1 MSPTSVDQLDGQELA
16 ARALH
21 HMARRCGLFASAQET
36 AVAWRQVQARTV
48 EQRLAGAWALLFPG
62 HTLEPVPSQ
71 QLHPSRLP
79 AWVVR
84 EGRIGILT
92 ALGGPERSPA
102 VDWYPAAEATA
113 TNALPKL
120 AWVPVPPLAGPA
132 EADIGARPDRRGAA
146 TQALTAA
153 FAAHKGILAN
163 VGMMTLMVNIIALVG
178 PLFAMQVYDRVVPNL
193 AYATLGVLAAGVIAA
208 YLFDLTI
215 KLARL
220 RLMEK
225 VGRRIDEAL
234 SLYFFERVLSLKV
247 DRRPQRQGSLAAQI
261 RDYESVKNIFTSSV
275 LFGIAD
281 LPFILLFIG
290 AVALLGGAVVWV
302 LVVFLLVSILIGVI
316 AYVPVQ
322 RALRQQ
328 NDEMAHRQGMLFEAV
343 TGSERIKALGG
354 ESVFADQWL
363 RATKAVNAHGERVQI
378 RTNSTQFITQFFQQ
392 SSYIAIVVVGVF
404 QIEAGVLTMGG
415 LIAVSMLSSRALA
428 TTAGITPLLLQ
439 WGRARHALQV
449 LNDLLRCESDARD
462 DRQLGTDR
470 QALSIEL
477 RDIVYGYAG
486 VPHPTLVVPALH
498 IAAGERIAVLGAN
511 GSGKSTLIRLLAGV
525 ATPNRGD
532 IRIAG
537 LDYQRC
543 RLSWLRQQIGYLPQ
557 DITLFSGTLRDN
569 LTVGLARP
577 SENDI
582 RHALKATG
590 LLPAVE
596 QHPLGID
603 LPIREGGLGLSGGQ
617 RQMVGLARLLLQKPR
632 IWILDEPT
640 ASLDS
645 EAEARLSTVLEHL
658 PGNNTVIFTTHRPAW
673 LKLASRV
680 LVMEGGQIKLDQPAD
695 RVKIGTAANPEPHA
709 VK

>member
-1 MSPTSVDQLDGQELA
+1 MAEHPQPSSDHELA

-21 HMARRCGLFASAQET
+21 DMAGRCGLFASPHET
-36 AVAWRQVQARTV
+36 AAAWRQVQGNTT
-48 EQRLAGAWALLFPG
+48 EQRLAGAWSLLFPG
-62 HTLEPVPSQ
+62 HSLQPVPYH

-79 AWVVR
+79 AWVIHQ
-84 EGRIGILT
+84 GRMGILT
-92 ALGGPERSPA
+92 ALGGPKAPPTIG
-102 VDWYPAAEATA
+102 WYPAVSV
-113 TNALPKL
+113 PPDVPDRV
-120 AWVPVPPLAGPA
+120 WVPVPPLAGPA
-132 EADIGARPDRRGAA
+132 NTDIGERPDRRGPA
-146 TQALTAA
+146 TQALIAA

-163 VGMMTLMVNIIALVG
+163 VGLMTLIVNLIALVG

-193 AYATLGVLAAGVIAA
+193 AYATLGVLGAGVVTA
-208 YLFDLTI
+208 YVLDLAI
-215 KLARL
+215 KLARV

-261 RDYESVKNIFTSSV
+261 RDYEAVKNIFTSSV

-290 AVALLGGAVVWV
+290 VVALLGGAVVWV
-302 LVVFLLVSILIGVI
+302 LVAFLFVSILVGVV

-328 NDEMAHRQGMLFEAV
+328 NDEMAHRQGMLFEAI
-343 TGSERIKALGG
+343 TGSERIKTLGG

-363 RATKAVNAHGERVQI
+363 RATKAVNAHGERVQV

-392 SSYIAIVVVGVF
+392 TSFIAIVVVGVF

-415 LIAVSMLSSRALA
+415 LIAVTMLSSRALA

-449 LNDLLRCESDARD
+449 LNDLLKCESDAHVT
-462 DRQLGTDR
+462 RQLGT
-470 QALSIEL
+470 QSTELSLQI
-477 RDIVYGYAG
+477 RDVVYGYAG
-486 VPHPTLVVPALH
+486 VSRPTLVAPALR

-511 GSGKSTLIRLLAGV
+511 GSGKSTLLKLLAGV
-525 ATPNRGD
+525 ASPNQGD

-537 LDYQRC
+537 LDYQHC
-543 RLSWLRQQIGYLPQ
+543 RLSWLRQQIGYLAQ
-557 DITLFSGTLRDN
+557 DVALFSGTLKDN
-569 LTVGLARP
+569 LTMGLARP
-577 SENDI
+577 SEQDI

-596 QHPLGID
+596 LHPLGID

-617 RQMVGLARLLLQKPR
+617 RQMVGLTRLLLQKPR

-658 PGNNTVIFTTHRPAW
+658 PAHNTLIFTTHRPGW
-673 LKLASRV
+673 LKLANRV
-680 LVMEGGQIKLDQPAD
+680 LVMEAGHIKLDQPAD
-695 RVKIGTAANPEPHA
+695 RVKIGTVANPQPHPIG
-709 VK
+709 